1 MRNILTIFLLL
12 FSCSLFAQKEKTV
25 EAEFTYYAPENE
37 SPSQAKQAALK
48 HAQIKAIASEFGT
61 IVSQSN
67 ITRMENKGG
76 ESTDYFLSIG
86 SADVKGEWIETI
98 GKPVYNI
105 TYDDGILVVNVK
117 VKGRIR
123 EIVRSA
129 IDFQAHI
136 LRNGT
141 DDKFEDDTFGD
152 GDDLYLSFVSPT
164 KGFLA
169 VYLVDENSEVYCLFP
184 YRDQEDGI
192 YPIRANK
199 RYVFFNRDIAPQQE
213 RQIVDEYEMRCDEGI
228 EHNQIYVIFS
238 PNEFAKAADATTS
251 EGLPRHLTYQDFNRW
266 LAKCRKHDVEMTPR
280 MFNLTLKR

>member
-1 MRNILTIFLLL
+1 MHHILIVFLLL

-25 EAEFTYYAPENE
+25 ETEFTYYASENE

-48 HAQIKAIASEFGT
+48 HAQIKAIATEFGT
-61 IVSQSN
+61 VVSQSN
-67 ITRMENKGG
+67 ITRMENKGS

-98 GKPVYNI
+98 GKPVYDI
-105 TYDDGILVVNVK
+105 TYNDGMLVVNVK

-136 LRNGT
+136 LRNGP
-141 DDKFEDDTFGD
+141 DDKYEDDTFGD

-164 KGFLA
+164 KGYLA
-169 VYLVDENSEVYCLFP
+169 VYLVDENSQVYCLLP
-184 YRDQEDGI
+184 YKDQQEGI

-199 RYVFFNRDIAPQQE
+199 RYVFFNRKVAPQEE
-213 RQIVDEYEMRCDEGI
+213 RQIVDEYVMRCEEGV

-238 PNEFAKAADATTS
+238 PNEFVKAADAKTN
-251 EGLPRHLTYQDFNRW
+251 EGLPRQLSYQDFNRW
-266 LAKCRKHDVEMTPR
+266 LAKCRKHDAEMTPR

>member
-1 MRNILTIFLLL
+1 
-12 FSCSLFAQKEKTV
+12 V

-169 VYLVDENSEVYCLFP
+169 VYLVDENSEVYCLLP